1 MTQFKDEIKKILRER
16 KMTEDALAKEI
27 DFSQPHL
34 NMFLS
39 GQRDGS
45 IRLYRRLS
53 EFTGVSL
60 DTLKESA

>member
-1 MTQFKDEIKKILRER
+1 
-16 KMTEDALAKEI
+16 MTEDALAKEI

>member
-1 MTQFKDEIKKILRER
+1 MKRFNDKIIEVLRER
-16 KMTEDALAKEI
+16 KISQNQLAKEI